1 MIRIG
6 TGFDVHALQEGESLI
21 LGGVNIPYSK
31 GTVAHSDGDVL
42 IHAICD
48 AMLGAAG
55 LGDIGQHFPD
65 TDESYRN
72 KPSRYFLE
80 RCLEMLT
87 QSGYKLVN
95 IDTTIIL
102 QKPHIQS
109 FIPQM
114 KKTVGVIVN
123 LPVSFINIKA
133 TTTEK
138 LGFIGREEGIAAQA
152 SVLIQDLEKLS
163 SEINS

>member
-6 TGFDVHALQEGESLI
+6 TGFDVHALQKGESLI
-21 LGGVNIPYSK
+21 LGGVNIPHHK

-55 LGDIGQHFPD
+55 LGDIGLHFPD
-65 TDESYRN
+65 TDASYRN
-72 KPSRYFLE
+72 KHSRYFLE

-87 QSGYKLVN
+87 QSGFRLVN

-102 QKPHIQS
+102 QNPHIQP

-114 KKTVGVIVN
+114 KEKVAEIVN
-123 LPVSFINIKA
+123 IHASFINIKA

-138 LGFIGREEGIAAQA
+138 LGFIGHEEGIAAQA
-152 SVLIQDLEKLS
+152 SVLIE
-163 SEINS
+163 EIE